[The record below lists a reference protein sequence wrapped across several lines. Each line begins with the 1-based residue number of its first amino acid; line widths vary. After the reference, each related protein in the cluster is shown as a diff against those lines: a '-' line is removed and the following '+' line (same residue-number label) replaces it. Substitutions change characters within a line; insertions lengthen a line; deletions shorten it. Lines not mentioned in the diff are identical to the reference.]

1 MIIHRNLSDPEIAER
16 ARLASP
22 ALLVHDEVPPVL
34 VVHGTLD
41 DLVPVKQ
48 GRDFVTALKE
58 HGNLAE
64 MIELPNDDHGLGS
77 LFDEQGVITDSPV
90 MQRIVAFFTEH
101 LGPVPPP

>member
-1 MIIHRNLSDPEIAER
+1 
-16 ARLASP
+16 
-22 ALLVHDEVPPVL
+22 VHDEVPPVL